1 MQTVKPCANAN
12 VLLGGDPMKQTRLGD
27 VLLRKKRITAEQL
40 SDVVKD
46 AKLSGATLTQQLVQ
60 NNIFPAEELAKI
72 ISVSYGRP
80 LVDLSK
86 LEIDPKL
93 TNISLD
99 ILKKNQAIP
108 IRRRGNILTLAVP
121 DPYDIHA
128 LDEMSFI
135 SGCQVDVAICQ
146 EEQLITTLDEIGGSD
161 QQLEDVMADLGA
173 DSMEVVDTEE
183 GQSDEGLLASE
194 SEEAPVVKLVNLIL
208 LDAIKR
214 GASDIHVEPY
224 EKVMRVRYRVD
235 GVLQE
240 IMRPPMSMRDA
251 IVSRLKIQARLDISE
266 RRVPQDGRIKL
277 RLSKA
282 KTVDFRVSILP
293 TLFGEKVVM
302 RLLDPSNLQLNM
314 EVLGYETEDLKNFK
328 DAINMPYGMVLVTG
342 PTGSGKTVS
351 LYSAVGELNKP
362 GINLST
368 AEDPVEFNFMGI
380 NQVNV
385 NAAIGLD
392 FPAVLRSFLRQDP
405 DVILIGEIRDH
416 DTAAIGI
423 KAALTG
429 HLVLATLHTNDAPS
443 TMSRL
448 VNMGIESFLVGSAVN
463 LVTAQRLA
471 RRTCKECTE
480 PEEVPPQALLD
491 AGFKEEDIGTFQ
503 PMKGKGCPICN
514 GTGYKGRV
522 GIYQVM
528 PIFDEI
534 RDAVY
539 ADKNSDEINAIAV
552 AKGVRT
558 LRMAALNK
566 VKGGSVSLEECL
578 RVTIAD

>member
-1 MQTVKPCANAN
+1 
-12 VLLGGDPMKQTRLGD
+12 MKQTRLGD
-27 VLLRKKRITAEQL
+27 VLLRKRKITPEQL
-40 SDVVKD
+40 VSVIKD

-60 NNIFPAEELAKI
+60 NNIFTAQDLTKFIGA
-72 ISVSYGRP
+72 SYGRP
-80 LVDLSK
+80 VVDLSK

-93 TNISLD
+93 TSITLD

-108 IRRRGNILTLAVP
+108 IRRRGNMLTLAVA

-128 LDEMSFI
+128 LDELSFI
-135 SGCQVDVAICQ
+135 SGNQIDVAICD
-146 EEQLITTLDEIGGSD
+146 EKQLIETLDEISGSD

-173 DSMEVVDTEE
+173 DNMEVVDTDAAET
-183 GQSDEGLLASE
+183 DEGILASD

-214 GASDIHVEPY
+214 GASDIHIEPY
-224 EKVMRVRYRVD
+224 EKTLRVRYRVD

-251 IVSRLKIQARLDISE
+251 LVSRIKIQSRLDISE
-266 RRVPQDGRIKL
+266 RRIPQDGRIKL

-302 RLLDPSNLQLNM
+302 RLLDPSNLQLDM
-314 EVLGYETEDLKNFK
+314 SVLGYDEEDLINFK
-328 DAINMPYGMVLVTG
+328 EAINRPYGMVLVTG

-362 GINLST
+362 GINLCT

-380 NQVNV
+380 NQVNI

-463 LVTAQRLA
+463 LVTAQRLG
-471 RRTCKECTE
+471 RRTCKECAE
-480 PEEVPPQALLD
+480 PEEVPREALLD
-491 AGFKEEDIGTFQ
+491 AGFKEEDLGTFQ
-503 PMKGKGCPICN
+503 PMKGKGCQVCN

-528 PIFDEI
+528 PIYDEI

-539 ADKNSDEINAIAV
+539 ADKNADEINAIAV
-552 AKGVRT
+552 SKGVRT
-558 LRMAALNK
+558 LRMAALSK
-566 VKGGSVSLEECL
+566 VKDGMLSLEECL
-578 RVTIAD
+578 RVTIAS